1 MGCRRVQGVAEILP
15 DLSSENGRLLPV
27 DVIEAPE
34 VSIVP
39 LFALYL
45 SEAPL

>member
-1 MGCRRVQGVAEILP
+1 MASERVREVAENLP
-15 DLSSENGRLLPV
+15 DLSSENGRLQV